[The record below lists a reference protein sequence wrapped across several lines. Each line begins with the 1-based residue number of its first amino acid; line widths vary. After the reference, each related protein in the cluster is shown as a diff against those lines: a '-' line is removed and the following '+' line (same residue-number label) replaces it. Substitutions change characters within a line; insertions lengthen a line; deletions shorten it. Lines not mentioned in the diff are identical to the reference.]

1 MKIGVIGLCSF
12 TMDFANKAAKVGH
25 QVLLSSTRENRQFK
39 DLAATMGEHVKLVS
53 KNEAVEADIV
63 LLFIPREDVGL
74 FMKDLPDMSDKI
86 LLQASNPIF
95 SLECLRPNSKSSSE
109 MIASLL
115 PEAHVVKVLTIT
127 NPNVLSLL
135 SQRPKGN
142 EIFFTGTDREAK
154 NKVKTFF
161 KSLNLAGVDFEDFCL
176 PPRTAY
182 SMN

>member
-1 MKIGVIGLCSF
+1 MKIGVIGLCGF
-12 TMDFANKAAKVGH
+12 TVDFANRAATVGH

-53 KNEAVEADIV
+53 KNEAVEADIA
-63 LLFIPREDVGL
+63 LLFIPHEDVGL

-115 PEAHVVKVLTIT
+115 PEAHIVKVLTII

-135 SQRPKGN
+135 NQKPKGN
-142 EIFFTGTDREAK
+142 EIFFTGTDREVK